1 MSIDELIDDLQ
12 GFKKIYGP
20 SIEVVKTKTSA
31 CDGKTVYSSIRATKL
46 VGELKLQS
54 ASGGMLNQHP
64 MIVL

>member
-20 SIEVVKTKTSA
+20 SIEVVKTKTLA
-31 CDGKTVYSSIRATKL
+31 CDGKTVYSPIRATKL